1 MANIYINALNSPI
14 HLIRKVKLFILL
26 IFIALNVQ
34 YITAVKQTGEHR
46 SLVTIVKQGN
56 GESCHSFLCLFRDTN
71 SQCSN
76 IVLFSDRYVSLTC
89 VRGCSQSMSV
99 KNGGGGRSPPPCKI
113 NISNYQTPL
122 LTLSANVSI
131 CPAPSF
137 CLVSL
142 ITIYPTP
149 FSILT
154 KKYQEIREG
163 LKKRFFIPILWIR
176 GGGVGQCG

>member
-99 KNGGGGRSPPPCKI
+99 KNGGGADTPPLAKSISAITRPPSSLCQQMSAFAQLPLFASSVLSP
-113 NISNYQTPL
+113 YTLHPL
-122 LTLSANVSI
+122 AYLPKN
-131 CPAPSF
+131 
-137 CLVSL
+137 
-142 ITIYPTP
+142 
-149 FSILT
+149 T
-154 KKYQEIREG
+154 KKLG
-163 LKKRFFIPILWIR
+163 R
-176 GGGVGQCG
+176 G

>member
-14 HLIRKVKLFILL
+14 HLIRKVKLSILL

-99 KNGGGGRSPPPCKI
+99 KNGGGADTPPSLAIQAKEYFWPYI
-113 NISNYQTPL
+113 PPL
-122 LTLSANVSI
+122 VLKRIQYSTVQSGYCCAVHLSA
-131 CPAPSF
+131 F
-137 CLVSL
+137 
-142 ITIYPTP
+142 
-149 FSILT
+149 
-154 KKYQEIREG
+154 KYSVI
-163 LKKRFFIPILWIR
+163 
-176 GGGVGQCG
+176 